1 MDEQNPQLV
10 IVGKIASA
18 YGIKG
23 WVNVAS
29 FTDPITN
36 ILQYQPWYL
45 QSKHQSHSLEPV
57 RIVQGRVHGKQIVAQ
72 LEGYSDRNQAEL
84 LRGLDIA
91 VARNQLP
98 APKQGEY
105 YWQDLIGLRV
115 VNVDGAELGVVE
127 SLMETG
133 ANDVLVVTGD
143 KQRLIPYVTNEFIRE
158 VDLQYGKIVV
168 DWDPDFD

>member
-1 MDEQNPQLV
+1 MDELDPQLV

-23 WVNVAS
+23 WVNVTS
-29 FTDPITN
+29 FTDPVTN

-45 QSKHQSHSLEPV
+45 QSQDKARRIEPV

-72 LEGYSDRNQAEL
+72 LEGYNDRNQAEL

-91 VARNQLP
+91 VARSQLP
-98 APKQGEY
+98 ASKQGEY
-105 YWQDLIGLRV
+105 YWRDLIGMRV
-115 VNVDGAELGVVE
+115 FNIDGIDLGVVD

-133 ANDVLVVTGD
+133 ANDVLVVNGD
-143 KQRLIPYVTNEFIRE
+143 KQRLIPYVINEYIRL
-158 VDLQYGKIVV
+158 VDLKQGKIIV
-168 DWDPDFD
+168 DWDPDF